1 MARGRETRCGLKKAG
16 VSGVHDGSGA
26 HDVLMPSC
34 LGRNLEVDRL
44 AATLVVNVRLIA
56 CEHTHIHT
64 LHTSKQFKPLTRIP
78 RKLTSLLTSA
88 QVQQVHH
95 VALGFEDSFLL
106 TYRDKR
112 GRDHIESHNLP
123 TELTTFLHATNP
135 QGRPTRNIPAI
146 RLTLGPHNASFFV
159 HDSGSYIWMNLP
171 SELLAALQERIKD
184 GNWTD
189 RPRLVALG
197 ADANYLLLTEKHAAV
212 WGLRHYATLSRMLEY
227 SRTEARGIADV
238 RNVALH
244 PYRYQCF
251 IAQSA
256 NGTVLSEN
264 VPPHEAAGVESI
276 RAAILKDTKE
286 MDMRVQQ
293 SQRKIESVS
302 RRPSL
307 QHQATLRKYWG
318 ERKQEFRAQ
327 SKGLRLSLSLSVSA
341 AGIAGG
347 FSKMLG

>member
-1 MARGRETRCGLKKAG
+1 MCDTTFTFGQRGNHFFQC
-16 VSGVHDGSGA
+16 
-26 HDVLMPSC
+26 PS
-34 LGRNLEVDRL
+34 RRDY
-44 AATLVVNVRLIA
+44 
-56 CEHTHIHT
+56 
-64 LHTSKQFKPLTRIP
+64 TRIP
-78 RKLTSLLTSA
+78 KKLTALLSSA
-88 QVQQVHH
+88 QIQEVHH

-106 TYRDKR
+106 TWRDKH

-159 HDSGSYIWMNLP
+159 HDSSAYIWMNLP
-171 SELLAALQERIKD
+171 PELLTALQARIKD

-197 ADANYLLLTEKHAAV
+197 ADANYLLLTENHAAA
-212 WGLRHYATLSRMLEY
+212 WELRHYATLSRMLEY
-227 SRTEARGIADV
+227 SRTQARGIADV

-251 IAQSA
+251 VAQSA

-264 VPPHEAAGVESI
+264 VPPHEAAGVQGI

-286 MDMRVQQ
+286 MDTRVQQ
-293 SQRKIESVS
+293 SQKKVESVP
-302 RRPSL
+302 RRSSL
-307 QHQATLRKYWG
+307 QHQATLKKDWG

-327 SKGLRLSLSLSVSA
+327 SKGLKLSLSLSVSA
-341 AGIAGG
+341 AGIAGSFG
-347 FSKMLG
+347 KMLG

>member
-1 MARGRETRCGLKKAG
+1 MCDTTFTFGQRGNHFFQC
-16 VSGVHDGSGA
+16 
-26 HDVLMPSC
+26 PSQ
-34 LGRNLEVDRL
+34 RDY
-44 AATLVVNVRLIA
+44 
-56 CEHTHIHT
+56 
-64 LHTSKQFKPLTRIP
+64 TRIP
-78 RKLTSLLTSA
+78 KKLTSLLTSA
-88 QVQQVHH
+88 QVQEVYH

-123 TELTTFLHATNP
+123 TELTTFLHAKNP

-159 HDSGSYIWMNLP
+159 HDAGSYIWMNLP
-171 SELLAALQERIKD
+171 SGLLTALQARIKD

-197 ADANYLLLTEKHAAV
+197 ADANYLLLTERHAAV
-212 WGLRHYATLSRMLEY
+212 WDLRHYTTLSRMLEY
-227 SRTEARGIADV
+227 SRTQARGIADV

-244 PYRYQCF
+244 PYRYQCS

-256 NGTVLSEN
+256 NGTVLSDN
-264 VPPHEAAGVESI
+264 VPPHEAAGIESI

-286 MDMRVQQ
+286 IDMRVQQ
-293 SQRKIESVS
+293 SQSKIESAP
-302 RRPSL
+302 RRPGL
-307 QHQATLRKYWG
+307 QHQATLRKDWG

-341 AGIAGG
+341 AGIAGS